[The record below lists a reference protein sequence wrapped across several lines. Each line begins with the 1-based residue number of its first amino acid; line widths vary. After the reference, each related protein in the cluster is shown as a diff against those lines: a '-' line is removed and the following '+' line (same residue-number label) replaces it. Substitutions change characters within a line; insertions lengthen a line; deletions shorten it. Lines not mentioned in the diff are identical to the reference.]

1 MGCPDTGLKDFPVK
15 LGFQPTTLLN
25 RGLPNTDLMLDISWG
40 TKSTTPVFNNL
51 MLEEGDINHTGGS
64 TTLRLQNNAYSLR
77 SIQIC
82 KPLHDSFLTS
92 NKNSCKAE
100 IVMAFS
106 SGSTG
111 YVLVC
116 IPIVVGSTES
126 PSLYLEAL
134 RQQKLPGRPISLN
147 TLLPKDLSYV
157 SYSTCL
163 NQTQSNQSTTKNVS
177 VIVFSAGLTYLE
189 NSLTDIKRLTN
200 QSIFPDV
207 VLPDNLIAKSN
218 GDFYTIPSD
227 TEYRSKI
234 NYGLYAINLQEV
246 SRGRRTDSTD
256 AYKCVPLLPDQNV
269 KDGRIIVDTEKG
281 ELLSQVL
288 KERSAD
294 INLDKQ
300 SMLTPATVEQT
311 IAIVIGVF
319 IGLFVLT
326 IIAYFIYR
334 FTSNDKSPLVPWLAS
349 FFTWFTSKGA
359 AADTWFAS
367 KGAAAAESLTSKGA
381 AAAALL
387 TSKGAAIAPTIP
399 DYGLVEGLKGV
410 TGEINKWPADM
421 KEGYKSIKRELFG
434 IQSGVAGLSVSG
446 SVPAAAAP
454 AVAVAAAPVAVAA
467 APAAAVA
474 AAPAAAVAA
483 AVTAAA
489 GVAAT
494 NNSPMSIMGG
504 NIIIGIL
511 ILLAISLFALWLGS
525 LIYSIKLYNDN
536 PSKDR
541 DPEIT
546 KNIMIFGGIGF
557 IPIFVG
563 GLLVFSMIG
572 GSHAAAIVLS

>member
-1 MGCPDTGLKDFPVK
+1 MACPQTGLRDFPVK
-15 LGFQPTTLLN
+15 VGFQPTTLLN

-82 KPLHDSFLTS
+82 KPLHDSFLTL
-92 NKNSCKAE
+92 NKESCRAE

-177 VIVFSAGLTYLE
+177 VIVFSAGLTYLDS
-189 NSLTDIKRLTN
+189 SLTEIKRLTKIVSRN
-200 QSIFPDV
+200 DQSIFPDV
-207 VLPDNLIAKSN
+207 VLPDNLIAKSQS
-218 GDFYTIPSD
+218 DFYTIPSETD
-227 TEYRSKI
+227 YRSKI

-269 KDGRIIVDTEKG
+269 KDGRIVVDTEKG

-294 INLDKQ
+294 INVDKQ

-319 IGLFVLT
+319 IGLFVLV
-326 IIAYFIYR
+326 IVGYGLSR
-334 FTSNDKSPLVPWLAS
+334 MTSNDKSPWFPWLAS

-359 AADTWFAS
+359 AADAWFAS
-367 KGAAAAESLTSKGA
+367 KGADAAASLTSKGA
-381 AAAALL
+381 AVYAP
-387 TSKGAAIAPTIP
+387 IAPTISGFVK
-399 DYGLVEGLKGV
+399 GLEGV
-410 TGEINKWPADM
+410 PGEMKKWPADM
-421 KEGYKSIKRELFG
+421 KEGYKSIKKELFG

-446 SVPAAAAP
+446 SVAAAAAP
-454 AVAVAAAPVAVAA
+454 AVAVAAPA
-467 APAAAVA
+467 APAAVA
-474 AAPAAAVAA
+474 AAPAAVAA

-504 NIIIGIL
+504 YIIIVIM

-525 LIYSIKLYNDN
+525 LIYSIKLYKDN
-536 PSKDR
+536 PDVNR

-563 GLLVFSMIG
+563 GFLVFSMIVG
-572 GSHAAAIVLS
+572 PRHAAAVVS

>member
-15 LGFQPTTLLN
+15 VGFQPTTLLN

-40 TKSTTPVFNNL
+40 TKSTTPVFNNR

-200 QSIFPDV
+200 IFPDV
-207 VLPDNLIAKSN
+207 VLPDNLIAKSI
-218 GDFYTIPSD
+218 GDFYTISSETD
-227 TEYRSKI
+227 YRSKI

-269 KDGRIIVDTEKG
+269 KDGRIVVDTEKG

-294 INLDKQ
+294 INVDKQ

-319 IGLFVLT
+319 IGLFVLV
-326 IIAYFIYR
+326 IVGYGLSR
-334 FTSNDKSPLVPWLAS
+334 MTSNDKSPWFPWLAS

-359 AADTWFAS
+359 AADAWFAS
-367 KGAAAAESLTSKGA
+367 KGAAAAASLTSKGA
-381 AAAALL
+381 AVYAP
-387 TSKGAAIAPTIP
+387 IAPTISGFVK
-399 DYGLVEGLKGV
+399 GLEGV
-410 TGEINKWPADM
+410 PGEMKKWPADM

-446 SVPAAAAP
+446 PVAAAAAP
-454 AVAVAAAPVAVAA
+454 AVAAPVAVAA
-467 APAAAVA
+467 APAAVA
-474 AAPAAAVAA
+474 AAAAPAAVAA

-489 GVAAT
+489 GVTAT

-536 PSKDR
+536 PSIDR

-563 GLLVFSMIG
+563 GLLLFSMIG
-572 GSHAAAIVLS
+572 GRHAAAIVLS

>member
-1 MGCPDTGLKDFPVK
+1 
-15 LGFQPTTLLN
+15 
-25 RGLPNTDLMLDISWG
+25 
-40 TKSTTPVFNNL
+40 
-51 MLEEGDINHTGGS
+51 
-64 TTLRLQNNAYSLR
+64 
-77 SIQIC
+77 
-82 KPLHDSFLTS
+82 
-92 NKNSCKAE
+92 
-100 IVMAFS
+100 
-106 SGSTG
+106 
-111 YVLVC
+111 
-116 IPIVVGSTES
+116 
-126 PSLYLEAL
+126 
-134 RQQKLPGRPISLN
+134 
-147 TLLPKDLSYV
+147 
-157 SYSTCL
+157 
-163 NQTQSNQSTTKNVS
+163 
-177 VIVFSAGLTYLE
+177 
-189 NSLTDIKRLTN
+189 
-200 QSIFPDV
+200 
-207 VLPDNLIAKSN
+207 
-218 GDFYTIPSD
+218 
-227 TEYRSKI
+227 
-234 NYGLYAINLQEV
+234 
-246 SRGRRTDSTD
+246 
-256 AYKCVPLLPDQNV
+256 
-269 KDGRIIVDTEKG
+269 
-281 ELLSQVL
+281 
-288 KERSAD
+288 
-294 INLDKQ
+294 
-300 SMLTPATVEQT
+300 MLTPATVEQT

-334 FTSNDKSPLVPWLAS
+334 FTSKDKSPWVPWLAS

-410 TGEINKWPADM
+410 TGEINKWPADK

-563 GLLVFSMIG
+563 GLLVFSMILG
-572 GSHAAAIVLS
+572 PTNTAIIIS

>member
-15 LGFQPTTLLN
+15 VGFQPTTLLN

-40 TKSTTPVFNNL
+40 TKSTTPVFNNR

-200 QSIFPDV
+200 IFPDV
-207 VLPDNLIAKSN
+207 VLPDNLIAKSI
-218 GDFYTIPSD
+218 GDFYTISSETD
-227 TEYRSKI
+227 YRSKI

-294 INLDKQ
+294 INVDKQ

-319 IGLFVLT
+319 IGLFVLV
-326 IIAYFIYR
+326 IVGYGLSR
-334 FTSNDKSPLVPWLAS
+334 MTSNDKSPWFPWLAS

-359 AADTWFAS
+359 AADAWFAS
-367 KGAAAAESLTSKGA
+367 KGAAAAASLTSKGA
-381 AAAALL
+381 AVYAP
-387 TSKGAAIAPTIP
+387 IAPTISGFVK
-399 DYGLVEGLKGV
+399 GLEGV
-410 TGEINKWPADM
+410 PGEMKKWPADM

-446 SVPAAAAP
+446 PVAAAAAP
-454 AVAVAAAPVAVAA
+454 AVAAPVAVAA
-467 APAAAVA
+467 APAAVA
-474 AAPAAAVAA
+474 AAAAPAAVAA

-536 PSKDR
+536 PSIDR

-563 GLLVFSMIG
+563 GLLLFSMIG
-572 GSHAAAIVLS
+572 GRHAAAIVLS